1 MAIGT
6 SVPEAPEGLWFSVLG
21 PLRAW
26 RSGAELPLGPP
37 QQRAMLAM
45 LLLSEGRTVS
55 ADRLIDALWGEE
67 PPHAALGTVRTYA
80 YRLRRLLGAD
90 VLTSESGGYRL
101 RVPADRVDA
110 ARCEALAA
118 EAAARR
124 AEGDAEGALR
134 ALGQALGLWRG
145 DVLLV
150 LPGPYAERQRTRWQE
165 RKVEL
170 LETRLEIDLEQG
182 RHREVVEELAG
193 LTAAY
198 PLRERFAELRMTA
211 LCRSGRQADAL
222 KAYDEA
228 RRVLAEEVGVD
239 PGPALRELHRRVLAA
254 DPALV
259 PAAPAPGAPT
269 SSSLAVPSPGASSL
283 AGRLLAER
291 RPGRVETAP
300 ALWSP
305 APRQLP
311 FTASDFTGREAE
323 TATVAEALLRP
334 DGMPV
339 VAISGLGG
347 VGKTELAVRTAHRL
361 ADRFP
366 DGQLHAVLH
375 DDDGRPTPPEE
386 TLEGFLRALGVPA
399 QAVPAGLAERT
410 ALFRSAVAGRR
421 VLIVLDNAR
430 DTEQIRPLLPVD
442 GCAVLVTS
450 RTRLD
455 PLPGMRF
462 VALGVLTPEESLEL
476 FTRVVGADRVAA
488 EPEDARRG
496 VAACGHLPLAIRLLA
511 SRLACRPG
519 WGIGWVVDQ
528 LEDEHDRR
536 RLDVLRSG
544 TLDVETT
551 FRFSYERLDAA
562 QARAFRLLA
571 ALRLPHLPL
580 DAVAAALELSRH
592 EAEDV
597 AESLVDCSLLE
608 TPAPERY
615 GYHGLLSAFAQ
626 GLCGPE
632 GEPEHIRAALGR
644 VVRRYHGDPGVDPCD
659 VAAALQRYAE
669 GAATT
674 GPERALTAGREHALT
689 AGRAAGAPDL
699 ALAAELLLDS
709 TLRHDCGHATRRLGR
724 AALALLGTALA
735 EGDPAAEA
743 RVRLALGR
751 LLLEM
756 GTATTPALA
765 ELIAARDLCARH
777 ALPPVV
783 RAHTHSALGACFA
796 RAGRHE
802 DAAHAF
808 RAAATL
814 HDTLGSTAAVV
825 PELLGL
831 ARSLAGAGRAT
842 DAGNAAA
849 TARALCRT
857 LNDSGLEALALSTLG
872 TLAEERGDLDGA
884 VGHFRAALALLRPEE
899 RRRTGRT
906 LMSLTHVLRA
916 AGRAA
921 EAADAAARAVEAFT
935 ADGDQYG
942 AGLALAELGHATARL
957 PDPDTARLHWSE
969 AHVLL
974 ARIGAPEARSLREL
988 SGDHD
993 RSVRTEPWPSWTPA
1007 RM

>member
-6 SVPEAPEGLWFSVLG
+6 SAPEAPEGLCFSVLG

-37 QQRAMLAM
+37 QQRAMLGM
-45 LLLSEGRTVS
+45 LLLSGGRTVS

-67 PPHAALGTVRTYA
+67 QPHSALGTVRTYA
-80 YRLRRLLGAD
+80 YRLRRVLGAD

-101 RVPADRVDA
+101 RVAADRVDA
-110 ARCEALAA
+110 TRCEELAA

-124 AEGDAEGALR
+124 ADGDAEGALR
-134 ALGQALGLWRG
+134 LLERALDLWRG
-145 DVLLV
+145 DALLA
-150 LPGPYAERQRTRWQE
+150 LPGPYAERQRTRWNE

-170 LETRLEIDLEQG
+170 LENRLEIDLEQG

-259 PAAPAPGAPT
+259 PVVPAPRTPDTRPLDGRRPARAEAAPAPWP
-269 SSSLAVPSPGASSL
+269 L
-283 AGRLLAER
+283 
-291 RPGRVETAP
+291 
-300 ALWSP
+300 

-323 TATVAEALLRP
+323 TATVSEALLRP

-361 ADRFP
+361 ADAFP
-366 DGQLHAVLH
+366 DGQLYAVLH

-386 TLEGFLRALGVPA
+386 ILEGFLRALGVPA
-399 QAVPAGLAERT
+399 QAVPAGLTERT
-410 ALFRSAVAGRR
+410 DLFRSAVAGRR

-430 DTEQIRPLLPVD
+430 NTEQIRPLLPGGH

-476 FTRVVGADRVAA
+476 FTRVVGADRVDA
-488 EPEDARRG
+488 EAEAARRG

-511 SRLACRPG
+511 SRLACRPA
-519 WGIGWVVDQ
+519 WRIGGVVEQ

-544 TLDVETT
+544 TVDVETA
-551 FRFSYERLDAA
+551 FRFSYEQLDAA

-571 ALRLPHLPL
+571 ALRLPNLPL
-580 DAVAAALELSRH
+580 DAVAAVLELPRY
-592 EAEDV
+592 EAEDL

-615 GYHGLLSAFAQ
+615 GYHDLLSAFAQ
-626 GLCGPE
+626 KLCGPE
-632 GEPEHIRAALGR
+632 GEPEHVRAALGR
-644 VVRRYHGDPGVDPCD
+644 VVRRYHGDPGADPCD
-659 VAAALQRYAE
+659 VAAVLQRYAE
-669 GAATT
+669 GTPTA
-674 GPERALTAGREHALT
+674 GPELG
-689 AGRAAGAPDL
+689 P
-699 ALAAELLLDS
+699 AAELLLDS

-724 AALALLGTALA
+724 AALALLGAALA
-735 EGDPAAEA
+735 DGDPAVEA

-765 ELIAARDLCARH
+765 ELIAARDLCVRH

-783 RAHTHSALGACFA
+783 HAHAHSALGACFA

-802 DAAHAF
+802 DAADAF

-814 HDTLGSTAAVV
+814 HDALGSTAAVV

-831 ARSLAGAGRAT
+831 ARSLATGGRA
-842 DAGNAAA
+842 DAAGNAAA

-884 VGHFRAALALLRPEE
+884 AGHFRGALALLRPEE
-899 RRRTGRT
+899 LRRTGRT
-906 LMSLTHVLRA
+906 LMSLTRVLRA
-916 AGRAA
+916 VGRAA
-921 EAADAAARAVEAFT
+921 EAADAAARAVDAFT

-957 PDPDTARLHWSE
+957 PEPETARLHWSE
-969 AHVLL
+969 AHAVL
-974 ARIGAPEARSLREL
+974 ARIGAPEARTLREL
-988 SGDHD
+988 SGDLD
-993 RSVRTEPWPSWTPA
+993 RSVRTEPWPSWTPV
-1007 RM
+1007 RG